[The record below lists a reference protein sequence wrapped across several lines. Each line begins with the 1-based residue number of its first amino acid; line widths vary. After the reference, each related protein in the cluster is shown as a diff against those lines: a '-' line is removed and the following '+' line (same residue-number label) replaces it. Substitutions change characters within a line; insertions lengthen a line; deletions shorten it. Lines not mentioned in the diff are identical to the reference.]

1 MTNNYQRLRGL
12 TASQPRTIGT
22 VTSHNA
28 DGTSTVQLLSG
39 SFITVLGQGVAVD
52 SRAYIEDG
60 RILGQAADLPFY
72 QIDV

>member
-1 MTNNYQRLRGL
+1 MSNNYQRLRGL

-22 VTSHNA
+22 VVSHNS
-28 DGTSTVQLLSG
+28 DGTSTVELLSG

-60 RILGQAADLPFY
+60 RIISQAASLPFF
-72 QIDV
+72 QLDI